1 MDVPPTPRPG
11 RSLNRQVVLEEDEY
25 TEALSHIIARDFFPS
40 LVHLDATNNHL
51 DALHSRDPHLI
62 NASVLRLEQIN
73 GTPIPSSTRRPPHQ
87 TPSQTPYGFGPSD
100 TPLRTPRG
108 EPLTKRSK
116 LDVDLSLD
124 AFQSQYTSED
134 NSSFTQILDDENRQ
148 RKEKWAWAWD
158 AQKRVEGQRDKM
170 IEARERMLIEAPPVT
185 GVRERSVIE
194 APTVPGL
201 ITDSRS
207 EREEAKKKDG
217 AEGEEGAAEASG
229 EGMQET
235 FRDIQDILGGP
246 ETDVMAPKKD
256 TRTAGVDGWKFKAR
270 NSLMFPPDA
279 DESPYHPTNLT
290 AAPSDPKL
298 IKYGNTRLLEYEHS
312 SSSSRGRS
320 APPSPTRSRVDAA
333 ITGTPYHPKSP
344 AINAFSLVP
353 NLPSPTAS
361 ELGPT
366 AVKQLMT
373 WGTLNATPRIISQSE
388 DTALPPPS
396 TPFHIPAMSSREM
409 ISHKLSNKASKSL
422 RTKAGLLGLAGST
435 PGISVPRTPTG
446 KKGNMAPPSWTP
458 RRSEAPGNLTPAARR
473 LLERTT
479 IGTAAIKRAEA
490 MERSVVWEGCAKGKD
505 RDLNRVRWTPMPSPV
520 ARR

>member
-25 TEALSHIIARDFFPS
+25 TEALSNIIARDFFPS
-40 LVHLDATNNHL
+40 LIHLDATNTYL

-73 GTPIPSSTRRPPHQ
+73 STPLQSRRAPYQ
-87 TPSQTPYGFGPSD
+87 TPSQTPYNLGPSD

-108 EPLTKRSK
+108 EPPTKRPK
-116 LDVDLSLD
+116 LNTDLALD

-134 NSSFTQILDDENRQ
+134 NSSFTEILDDENRQ
-148 RKEKWAWAWD
+148 RKQKWAWAWD

-170 IEARERMLIEAPPVT
+170 IEARERMLIEAAPVT
-185 GVRERSVIE
+185 GVREKFVIE
-194 APTVPGL
+194 APAVAGL
-201 ITDSRS
+201 VTDGQTI
-207 EREEAKKKDG
+207 ERKEAKKEGD
-217 AEGEEGAAEASG
+217 AGEEEDDAQVLGGGREIAL
-229 EGMQET
+229 
-235 FRDIQDILGGP
+235 RDSQDISNDA

-256 TRTAGVDGWKFKAR
+256 SRTAGVDGWKFKAR

-279 DESPYHPTNLT
+279 DQSPYHPPHLT
-290 AAPSDPKL
+290 EAASDPKV
-298 IKYGNTRLLEYEHS
+298 IKYGNTRLSEYEHS
-312 SSSSRGRS
+312 SSSSRGQS
-320 APPSPTRSRVDAA
+320 APPSPTRSRIDAA
-333 ITGTPYHPKSP
+333 ITGTPYRPRSP
-344 AINAFSLVP
+344 TVNDFSLVP

-388 DTALPPPS
+388 DPLLPPS
-396 TPFHIPAMSSREM
+396 TPFHIPAITSREM

-422 RTKAGLLGLAGST
+422 RTKAGLLGLGQT
-435 PGISVPRTPTG
+435 GRTPARR
-446 KKGNMAPPSWTP
+446 KGDMPPPSWTP

-479 IGTAAIKRAEA
+479 MGTAAIRRAEA
-490 MERSVVWEGCAKGKD
+490 MERSAGWEGGVKGKD
-505 RDLNRVRWTPMPSPV
+505 KDLNRVRWTPTPSPV
-520 ARR
+520 TRR